1 MISISET
8 ILSRLSESIAINMG
22 LHFPKD
28 RWRDLERGMD
38 SVYKEFGFQSVE
50 PCIEWM
56 LSSSLTKKQIEILA
70 NHLTVG
76 ETYFFRDIKSYEVLE
91 NHILT
96 ELIHYRRGTDK
107 RLRIWSA
114 ACCTGEEPYSIAIL
128 LSKMIPDVKDW
139 NITILATDLNNNYL
153 KKASEGVY
161 TQWSFREAPSW
172 IRESYFKKTK
182 EDKYEI
188 LPHIKKMVSFSYLNL
203 VEGTYPSLSNNTNA
217 MDIIFCR
224 NVLMY
229 FLPEQA
235 EQVIQKLCH
244 SLLYGGWLILSPS
257 ETSFAQHSQ
266 FVTVNY
272 PGVTLHRKERRGY
285 RTIEDIIPKD
295 TPFYWKQEE
304 EAVPYTTHRERVNE
318 SEQKITLMKK
328 PRDSILAEG
337 DKQKTEEP
345 EQNSYSKAM
354 ELYEQ
359 GRFAEAVEKLID
371 LYPENQKDTK
381 LIVLLARA
389 YANQGKLNDSLKWC
403 NKAIVLEKMN
413 PGLHYLRAIIL
424 NEQGLIEEAVL
435 SLKRVLYLDHNFVL
449 AHFILGNLSKQQGKI
464 KEANKHFKNALSL
477 LQRYAKEDILPESEG
492 IAAGRLSEIIAA
504 KTEELHE

>member
-1 MISISET
+1 
-8 ILSRLSESIAINMG
+8 
-22 LHFPKD
+22 
-28 RWRDLERGMD
+28 
-38 SVYKEFGFQSVE
+38 
-50 PCIEWM
+50 
-56 LSSSLTKKQIEILA
+56 
-70 NHLTVG
+70 
-76 ETYFFRDIKSYEVLE
+76 
-91 NHILT
+91 
-96 ELIHYRRGTDK
+96 
-107 RLRIWSA
+107 
-114 ACCTGEEPYSIAIL
+114 
-128 LSKMIPDVKDW
+128 
-139 NITILATDLNNNYL
+139 
-153 KKASEGVY
+153 
-161 TQWSFREAPSW
+161 
-172 IRESYFKKTK
+172 
-182 EDKYEI
+182 
-188 LPHIKKMVSFSYLNL
+188 
-203 VEGTYPSLSNNTNA
+203 

-272 PGVTLHRKERRGY
+272 PGVTLHKKERRGY

-304 EAVPYTTHRERVNE
+304 EAVPYTTHRERVSE

-345 EQNSYSKAM
+345 KQNSYSKAM

-492 IAAGRLSEIIAA
+492 ITAGRLSEIIAA